1 MAEGFVVEHAA
12 AARDLPGSNTGGR
25 PSRLERH
32 PFLEWLIVLAKRKSF
47 ILKCVCAAAV
57 GSVVLVLLLPNMYS
71 ANARVLPAEQHQLS
85 SIGLANQLNLS
96 GALSQGTEIH
106 VAMLSSETVANRL
119 IDRFSLMKVYG
130 AGLKTDARQ
139 KLGRRT
145 QITLDK
151 GSVISISVDD
161 RDAQRAADL
170 ANGYVEE
177 LEGLTKSLAV
187 NQTHRQKEFLSKQ
200 VEAVSEQLAS
210 AEQDLRTSEEK
221 TGLVLFDPQT
231 KALIEQAAKMR
242 AKVAA
247 QEVHVQWLSSFA
259 AAENPEL
266 ARANQ
271 ELAAMRIQQ
280 EKLEVGDST
289 RSVNVPLERMPGS
302 RLEYER
308 KQRDVRFR
316 EYLLNLL
323 TQQLQAAT
331 VDESHAELMVQSPV
345 QLLDRAVPAEERS
358 APHRLLI
365 VFSVVASAL
374 LLATLAAFIMEKVE
388 RARYARKPPARVPL
402 YTFQLR
408 EQTEQ
413 KQNAEIA

>member
-12 AARDLPGSNTGGR
+12 VARDLPGSNRGER
-25 PSRLERH
+25 PGKLERH
-32 PFLEWLIVLAKRKSF
+32 SFLEWLIVLAKRKSF
-47 ILKCVCAAAV
+47 VLKWVCAAAL
-57 GSVVLVLLLPNMYS
+57 GSVVLVLLLPNMYTG
-71 ANARVLPAEQHQLS
+71 NARLLPVEQQQLS
-85 SIGLANQLNLS
+85 SIGLANQLNFSGSLS
-96 GALSQGTEIH
+96 RGTEIH
-106 VAMLSSETVANRL
+106 VAMLRSETVANRL
-119 IDRFSLMKVYG
+119 IDRFSLMKAYG
-130 AGLKTDARQ
+130 AGIKADARQ

-145 QITLDK
+145 DITSDK
-151 GSVISISVDD
+151 GGVISISVDD

-177 LEGLTKSLAV
+177 LEELTKNLAV
-187 NQTHRQKEFLSKQ
+187 SQTHEQKEFLSKQ
-200 VEAVSEQLAS
+200 VKVVSEQLAS
-210 AEQDLRTSEEK
+210 AEQDLRKTEEK

-231 KALIEQAAKMR
+231 KALIEQAVKMR
-242 AKVAA
+242 AKIAA
-247 QEVHVQWLSSFA
+247 QEVHLQWLSSFA

-271 ELAAMRIQQ
+271 ELAAMRVQQ
-280 EKLEVGDST
+280 EKLEIGDTT
-289 RSVNVPLERMPGS
+289 RSVNVPLQSMPGS

-308 KQRDVRFR
+308 KLRDVMFR

-331 VDESHAELMVQSPV
+331 LDESRAELMVQPPV
-345 QLLDRAVPAEERS
+345 QLLDRAVPAEEKS

-365 VFSVVASAL
+365 VLSVVALAL
-374 LLATLAAFIMEKVE
+374 LLAILAAFVMETVE

-408 EQTEQ
+408 QQTEQ
-413 KQNAEIA
+413 KRNVEIA